1 MLALHVDPKLIDP
14 DRYQTVGQ
22 IATILSASPYF
33 KADIGKL
40 VVEEILPAYRHG
52 CVRIFYDMDH
62 VPVGFIT
69 WAWLSEET
77 EARLLRDMDPWLHL
91 SEWNEGKSLWIRY
104 FLVPPQ
110 QRVRAITLCMQQLFP
125 EVSQARTLSTR
136 KGSLTAV
143 EFDSAYLNRVGSK
156 TKNHWARV

>member
-22 IATILSASPYF
+22 ITTILSASPYF

-52 CVRIFYDMDH
+52 CVRIFYDMDS
-62 VPVGFIT
+62 VPVGLIT
-69 WAWLSEET
+69 WAWLSDET

-91 SEWNEGKSLWIRY
+91 SEWNEGNSLWIRH

-110 QRVRAITLCMQQLFP
+110 QRIRATALCMQQLFP
-125 EVSQARTLSTR
+125 NVTRARTLTVR
-136 KGSLTAV
+136 KGALTAL
-143 EFDSAYLNRVGSK
+143 EFDRDYLERVGRK
-156 TKNHWARV
+156 AKNHWAQI